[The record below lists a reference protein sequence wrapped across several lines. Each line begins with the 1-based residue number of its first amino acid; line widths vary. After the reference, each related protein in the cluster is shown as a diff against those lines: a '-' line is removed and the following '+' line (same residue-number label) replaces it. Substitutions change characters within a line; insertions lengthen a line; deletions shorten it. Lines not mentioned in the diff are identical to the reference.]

1 MRKLLLCD
9 RKCVSLAYSEVE
21 EMLSSEHVS
30 ITCTQTN
37 LEGLETINSA
47 KVKVCHASGGTAE
60 THLLVRGA
68 TSVSF

>member
-1 MRKLLLCD
+1 
-9 RKCVSLAYSEVE
+9 
-21 EMLSSEHVS
+21 MLSSEHVS